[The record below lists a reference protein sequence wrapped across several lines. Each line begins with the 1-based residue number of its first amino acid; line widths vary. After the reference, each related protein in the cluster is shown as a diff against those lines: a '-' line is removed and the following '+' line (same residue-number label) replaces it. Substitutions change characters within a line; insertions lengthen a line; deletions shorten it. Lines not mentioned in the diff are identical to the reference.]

1 MFQMTVPFKY
11 EWLHD
16 LFRELATIMFF
27 IVTAYKFQPANDNP
41 YLQVP
46 TDDEEDL
53 EMNAV

>member
-1 MFQMTVPFKY
+1 MTVPFKY